1 MDERPLAYLI
11 TWTCY
16 GARLHGDAR
25 GTVDVQHNQAGTAFV
40 PPNLM
45 REQFERSRMTQDPFM
60 LTKPRRTVIRHAI
73 NETARASAWRVL
85 CVNVRTNHVHVVLET
100 VAEPAR
106 ARNSLKSW
114 CTRRM
119 REAGLAARDAKVWAE
134 GGSARF
140 LWTPEAVEKAS
151 HYVMFEQGPDLD

>member
-25 GTVDVQHNQAGTAFV
+25 GAVDGQHNQPGAAFV
-40 PPNLM
+40 PPNAL
-45 REQFERSRMTQDPFM
+45 REQFERGRMAHEPFL
-60 LTKPRRTVIRHAI
+60 LTKPRRAVVRHAI
-73 NETARASAWRVL
+73 EETAGINAWRVL
-85 CVNVRTNHVHVVLET
+85 CSNVRTNHVHVVLET
-100 VAEPAR
+100 LAEPAKV
-106 ARNSLKSW
+106 RNSLKSW

-119 REAGLAARDAKVWAE
+119 REASVAARDARVWAE

-140 LWTPEAVEKAS
+140 LWTREAIERAS
-151 HYVMFEQGPDLD
+151 RYVMFEQGPDLD